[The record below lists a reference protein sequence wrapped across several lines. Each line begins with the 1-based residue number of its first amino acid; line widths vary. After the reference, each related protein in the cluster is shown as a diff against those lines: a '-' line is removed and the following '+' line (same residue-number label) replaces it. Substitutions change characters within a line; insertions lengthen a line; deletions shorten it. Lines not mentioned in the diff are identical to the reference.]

1 MPEYVTP
8 ERFKTMGFGVDL
20 DDVQD
25 FELHAVLRR
34 ASNRVNAIC
43 AAPGLPQPHDFR
55 GGTISG
61 EEHFWRMGDG
71 VSLPAQRQIWLWHY
85 PIKEVTQLRIRL
97 TNSQYIQFPDTELVV
112 GDRFVEIASLQM
124 TSAGLFGAAIV
135 PQIGLA
141 KPLINVNYTYGWAI
155 PITGETLE
163 ATDGLLYRAQDQW
176 WTADDVT
183 VYVDGSAITTGFAI
197 QRDEGAILFESPQT
211 PDAVI
216 TADFVTRLPPAI
228 ATATGILAAEGLGD
242 MEMRGRGMGN
252 LRSIRVGEI
261 MLEKEEAMRGGK
273 TVISQAQAEAE
284 AHLNPFRFI
293 WAGA

>member
-1 MPEYVTP
+1 
-8 ERFKTMGFGVDL
+8 
-20 DDVQD
+20 
-25 FELHAVLRR
+25 
-34 ASNRVNAIC
+34 
-43 AAPGLPQPHDFR
+43 
-55 GGTISG
+55 
-61 EEHFWRMGDG
+61 
-71 VSLPAQRQIWLWHY
+71 
-85 PIKEVTQLRIRL
+85 
-97 TNSQYIQFPDTELVV
+97 
-112 GDRFVEIASLQM
+112 
-124 TSAGLFGAAIV
+124 
-135 PQIGLA
+135 
-141 KPLINVNYTYGWAI
+141 
-155 PITGETLE
+155 
-163 ATDGLLYRAQDQW
+163 
-176 WTADDVT
+176 VT